1 MENLEISTNSL
12 LLVEEREFKL
22 GQGRKACAKEMIFP
36 AGKYTGVH
44 SGGIAKLLSRLKEKL
59 L

>member
-1 MENLEISTNSL
+1 MHKFLTFGRGKR
-12 LLVEEREFKL
+12 VKL